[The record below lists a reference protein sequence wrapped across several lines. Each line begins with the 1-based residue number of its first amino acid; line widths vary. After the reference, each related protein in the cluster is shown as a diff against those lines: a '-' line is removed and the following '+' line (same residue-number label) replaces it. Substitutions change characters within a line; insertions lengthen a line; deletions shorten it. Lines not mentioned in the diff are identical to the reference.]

1 MHSSFKS
8 LYNDELLLCI
18 RQAVSEDLGQHGDHT
33 SQAIFPTKHRS
44 KAKLVAKDN
53 GILAG
58 VLFCQMVL
66 EQHAPSVH
74 LNPIYSDGDS
84 FVKGDILL
92 KLEGETQQILSLER
106 ILLNTLQRMS
116 GIATITHSVQ
126 QAIRDTSC
134 TVLDTRK
141 TTPNFRI
148 AEKWAV
154 LIGGGVNHRMGLYD
168 AIMLKDNH
176 IDFCGGLDSALK
188 KTKAYVD
195 KLPSPIPVIV
205 ETRSL
210 DDLRTCLKHPWI
222 SRVLIDNMPPEQL
235 IHAIALVNNTFPT
248 EASGNI
254 TPDNVVA
261 YAETG
266 VDYVSLGYITHSAP
280 VLDMSL
286 RAI

>member
-1 MHSSFKS
+1 MHNSFKS

-18 RQAVSEDLGQHGDHT
+18 RQAISEDLGQQGDHT
-33 SQAIFPTKHRS
+33 SQAIFPQEHQS

-53 GILAG
+53 GVLAG
-58 VLFCQMVL
+58 VLFCQMIL
-66 EQHAPSVH
+66 EQHAPEV
-74 LNPIYSDGDS
+74 LLTPVYSDGDS

-92 KLEGETQQILSLER
+92 TLEGKTQHILSLER
-106 ILLNTLQRMS
+106 ILLNSLQRMS
-116 GIATITHSVQ
+116 GIATVTRSVQ
-126 QAIRDTSC
+126 LSICDTSC

-154 LIGGGVNHRMGLYD
+154 HIGGGMNHRMGLYD

-176 IDFCGGLDSALK
+176 IDFCGGLDAALK

-195 KLPSPIPVIV
+195 NLASPIPVIV
-205 ETRSL
+205 ETRSI
-210 DDLRTCLKHPWI
+210 DDLRTCLGHPWI
-222 SRVLIDNMPPEQL
+222 RRVLIDNMPPEQL
-235 IHAIALVNNTFPT
+235 IHAVALVNNVFPT

-254 TPDNVVA
+254 TPDNIVA
-261 YAETG
+261 YAKTG
-266 VDYVSLGYITHSAP
+266 VDFVSLGYITHSAP

-286 RAI
+286 CAV